1 MGGGQSKNK
10 DKNMTYSSSLAA
22 SRRGLHARRNQNS
35 VAFIKK
41 GKALGPIS
49 NTVVLIILGCLIGLL
64 YLTQVTRTNSFGYE
78 INKLKE
84 EQSQLKGQKTDLEI
98 NAARLQ
104 SFDRVASNP
113 DAKNLVSV
121 APAGSIQ

>member
-1 MGGGQSKNK
+1 
-10 DKNMTYSSSLAA
+10 MTYSSSVAA
-22 SRRGLHARRNQNS
+22 SRRGLSVRRNQNS

-49 NTVVLIILGCLIGLL
+49 NSVVLIVLGCLIGLL
-64 YLTQVTRTNSFGYE
+64 YLTQVTKTNSFGYE

-84 EQSQLKGQKTDLEI
+84 EQTQLKSQKTDLEI
-98 NAARLQ
+98 KAARLQ
-104 SFDRVASNP
+104 SFDRVASSSA
-113 DAKNLVSV
+113 AKNLVSV